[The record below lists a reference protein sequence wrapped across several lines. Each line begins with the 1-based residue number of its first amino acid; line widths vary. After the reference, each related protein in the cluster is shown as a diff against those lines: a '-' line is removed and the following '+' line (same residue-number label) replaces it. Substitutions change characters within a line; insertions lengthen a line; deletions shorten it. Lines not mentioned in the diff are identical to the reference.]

1 MSSLD
6 DRKLA
11 LAENPYAE
19 KTAWA
24 MARIEEQRRAQEGYG
39 LGVMFAFASMD
50 EAMEENALFAKAAE
64 AAKWASI
71 WFFMIIPV
79 IAMWNVV
86 YG

>member
-24 MARIEEQRRAQEGYG
+24 MARVAEQKRTNEAYG
-39 LGVMFAFASMD
+39 HGLMFMFAEFGEATHEKSLLGRAAAAS
-50 EAMEENALFAKAAE
+50 
-64 AAKWASI
+64 KWLTI

-79 IAMWNVV
+79 IAMWNLV
-86 YG
+86 Y